1 MKLSTMREINPKET
15 TRAYAFELWM
25 KAPMPMVTFFKILDV
40 SRLVKMSKPMNFR
53 KEHTIYTAI
62 WAMLYASPVINI
74 YTRMAGNPRITF
86 SWTEILHAW
95 EYTSTWLVMFAI
107 HNFLLLPLLLRKRKT
122 GTYLCL
128 SFLILLTGMFITY
141 LNRPMHKNQYKT
153 RMEAEWKADSLAYE
167 RVAAVRLGD
176 GRYCSPQNPMRRKP
190 LEYQPID
197 PLPMLGP
204 GELVAFFGGL
214 LLMGMNLGV
223 KLYFMSQR
231 DRERQK
237 IIDQRNLEQQMEYL
251 KYQVNPHF
259 FMNTLNNIHALVDI
273 DPERAKTTIVELSK
287 MMRHIL
293 YEGSKKLIPLT
304 REVEFLNLYVQ
315 LMRLRYTRKV
325 HINVDVPPQL
335 PELKLPPLMLIIFVE
350 NAFKHGI
357 SYREESFIDIKLRV
371 ENKRLLFSCCN
382 SKPTQVQRTNE
393 KGGMGLQNVRQRL
406 ELLYDDDY
414 TLDINDGEKTYEVKL
429 DIPMQT
435 RLPDAEAEPADVSE
449 S

>member
-1 MKLSTMREINPKET
+1 
-15 TRAYAFELWM
+15 
-25 KAPMPMVTFFKILDV
+25 
-40 SRLVKMSKPMNFR
+40 MNFR
-53 KEHTIYTAI
+53 KEHTIYSAI

-86 SWTEILHAW
+86 SWNEILHAW

-107 HNFLLLPLLLRKRKT
+107 HNFLLLPILLKKRKT

-141 LNRPMHKNQYKT
+141 LNRPMHKNRYKT
-153 RMEAEWKADSLAYE
+153 RMEAEWEADSLAYE

-190 LEYQPID
+190 LDYQPID

-304 REVEFLNLYVQ
+304 REMEFLNLYVQ

-414 TLDINDGEKTYEVKL
+414 TLDISDGEKTYEVKL

-435 RLPDAEAEPADVSE
+435 RLPDAEAETADVSKA
-449 S
+449 

>member
-1 MKLSTMREINPKET
+1 
-15 TRAYAFELWM
+15 
-25 KAPMPMVTFFKILDV
+25 
-40 SRLVKMSKPMNFR
+40 MNFR
-53 KEHTIYTAI
+53 KEHTIYSAI

-141 LNRPMHKNQYKT
+141 LNRPMHKSQYKT

-190 LEYQPID
+190 LDYQPID

-304 REVEFLNLYVQ
+304 REMEFLNLYVQ

-382 SKPTQVQRTNE
+382 SKPTQVQRTND

-414 TLDINDGEKTYEVKL
+414 TLDISDGEKTYEVKL

-435 RLPDAEAEPADVSE
+435 RLPDAEAETADVSKA
-449 S
+449 

>member
-1 MKLSTMREINPKET
+1 
-15 TRAYAFELWM
+15 
-25 KAPMPMVTFFKILDV
+25 
-40 SRLVKMSKPMNFR
+40 MNFR
-53 KEHTIYTAI
+53 KEHTIYSAI

-190 LEYQPID
+190 LDYQPID

-223 KLYFMSQR
+223 KLYFISQR

-304 REVEFLNLYVQ
+304 REMEFLNLYVQ

-414 TLDINDGEKTYEVKL
+414 TLDISDGEKTYEVKL

-435 RLPDAEAEPADVSE
+435 RLPDAEAETADVSKA
-449 S
+449 

>member
-1 MKLSTMREINPKET
+1 
-15 TRAYAFELWM
+15 
-25 KAPMPMVTFFKILDV
+25 
-40 SRLVKMSKPMNFR
+40 MNFR

-74 YTRMAGNPRITF
+74 YTRMAGTPRITF

-190 LEYQPID
+190 LDFQPID

-251 KYQVNPHF
+251 KYHVNPHF

-315 LMRLRYTRKV
+315 LMRPRYTRKV

-393 KGGMGLQNVRQRL
+393 KGGMGLQNLRQRL

-414 TLDINDGEKTYEVKL
+414 TLDISDGEKTYEVKL

-435 RLPDAEAEPADVSE
+435 RLPDAEAETADVSKP
-449 S
+449 

>member
-1 MKLSTMREINPKET
+1 
-15 TRAYAFELWM
+15 
-25 KAPMPMVTFFKILDV
+25 
-40 SRLVKMSKPMNFR
+40 MNFR

-62 WAMLYASPVINI
+62 WAMLYASPVVNI

-141 LNRPMHKNQYKT
+141 LNRPIHKDQYKT

-190 LEYQPID
+190 LDYQPID

-357 SYREESFIDIKLRV
+357 SYREESFIDIKVRV

-435 RLPDAEAEPADVSE
+435 RLPDAEAETADVSK

>member
-1 MKLSTMREINPKET
+1 
-15 TRAYAFELWM
+15 
-25 KAPMPMVTFFKILDV
+25 
-40 SRLVKMSKPMNFR
+40 MNFR

-190 LEYQPID
+190 LDYQPID

-414 TLDINDGEKTYEVKL
+414 TLDISDGEKTYEVKL

-435 RLPDAEAEPADVSE
+435 RLPDAEAETEDVSKA
-449 S
+449 

>member
-1 MKLSTMREINPKET
+1 
-15 TRAYAFELWM
+15 
-25 KAPMPMVTFFKILDV
+25 
-40 SRLVKMSKPMNFR
+40 MNFR
-53 KEHTIYTAI
+53 KEHTIYSAI

-141 LNRPMHKNQYKT
+141 LNRPMHKNRYKT

-190 LEYQPID
+190 LDFQPID

-304 REVEFLNLYVQ
+304 REMEFLNLYVQ

-414 TLDINDGEKTYEVKL
+414 TLDISDGEKTYEVKL

-435 RLPDAEAEPADVSE
+435 RLPDAEAETADVSKQ
-449 S
+449 

>member
-1 MKLSTMREINPKET
+1 
-15 TRAYAFELWM
+15 
-25 KAPMPMVTFFKILDV
+25 
-40 SRLVKMSKPMNFR
+40 MNFR
-53 KEHTIYTAI
+53 KEHTIYSAI

-141 LNRPMHKNQYKT
+141 LNRPMHKNRYKT

-190 LEYQPID
+190 LDYQPID

-304 REVEFLNLYVQ
+304 REMEFLNLYVQ

-414 TLDINDGEKTYEVKL
+414 TLDISDGEKTYEVKL

-435 RLPDAEAEPADVSE
+435 RLPDAEAETADVSKA
-449 S
+449 

>member
-1 MKLSTMREINPKET
+1 
-15 TRAYAFELWM
+15 
-25 KAPMPMVTFFKILDV
+25 
-40 SRLVKMSKPMNFR
+40 MNFR

-190 LEYQPID
+190 LDYQPID

-414 TLDINDGEKTYEVKL
+414 TLDISDGEKTYEVKL

-435 RLPDAEAEPADVSE
+435 RLPDAEAETADVSK

>member
-1 MKLSTMREINPKET
+1 
-15 TRAYAFELWM
+15 
-25 KAPMPMVTFFKILDV
+25 
-40 SRLVKMSKPMNFR
+40 MNFR
-53 KEHTIYTAI
+53 KEHTIYSAI

-190 LEYQPID
+190 LDFQPID

-315 LMRLRYTRKV
+315 LMRLRYTKKV

-414 TLDINDGEKTYEVKL
+414 TLDISDGEKTYEVKL

-435 RLPDAEAEPADVSE
+435 RLPDAEAETADVSKP
-449 S
+449 

>member
-1 MKLSTMREINPKET
+1 
-15 TRAYAFELWM
+15 
-25 KAPMPMVTFFKILDV
+25 
-40 SRLVKMSKPMNFR
+40 MNFR

-190 LEYQPID
+190 LDFQPID

-435 RLPDAEAEPADVSE
+435 RLPDAEAETADVSE
-449 S
+449 P

>member
-1 MKLSTMREINPKET
+1 
-15 TRAYAFELWM
+15 
-25 KAPMPMVTFFKILDV
+25 
-40 SRLVKMSKPMNFR
+40 MNFR

-62 WAMLYASPVINI
+62 WAMLYASPVVNI

-190 LEYQPID
+190 LDYQPID

-371 ENKRLLFSCCN
+371 EDKRLLFSCCN
-382 SKPTQVQRTNE
+382 SKPSQVQQTNE

-414 TLDINDGEKTYEVKL
+414 TLDISDGEKTYEVKL

-435 RLPDAEAEPADVSE
+435 RLPDAEAETEDVTKQ
-449 S
+449 

>member
-1 MKLSTMREINPKET
+1 
-15 TRAYAFELWM
+15 
-25 KAPMPMVTFFKILDV
+25 
-40 SRLVKMSKPMNFR
+40 MNFR

-62 WAMLYASPVINI
+62 WAMLYASPVVNI

-141 LNRPMHKNQYKT
+141 LNRPIHKDQYKT

-190 LEYQPID
+190 LDYQSID

-357 SYREESFIDIKLRV
+357 SYREESFVDIKVRV
-371 ENKRLLFSCCN
+371 ENKRLLFSCSN
-382 SKPTQVQRTNE
+382 SKPTQIQRTNE

-414 TLDINDGEKTYEVKL
+414 TLDISDGEKTYEVKL

-435 RLPDAEAEPADVSE
+435 RLPDAVAETAGVSKQ
-449 S
+449 

>member
-1 MKLSTMREINPKET
+1 
-15 TRAYAFELWM
+15 
-25 KAPMPMVTFFKILDV
+25 
-40 SRLVKMSKPMNFR
+40 MNFR
-53 KEHTIYTAI
+53 KEHTIYSAI

-153 RMEAEWKADSLAYE
+153 RMEAEWEADSLAYE

-190 LEYQPID
+190 LDYQPID

-223 KLYFMSQR
+223 KLYFRSQEATKAIAQIEKHAL
-231 DRERQK
+231 ERQL
-237 IIDQRNLEQQMEYL
+237 QYL

-259 FMNTLNNIHALVDI
+259 LMNTLNNIHALVDI
-273 DPERAKTTIVELSK
+273 DPERAKASIVELSK
-287 MMRHIL
+287 LMRYVL
-293 YEGSKKLIPLT
+293 YEGNNKLTSLS
-304 REVEFLNLYVQ
+304 REVQFLHNYVR
-315 LMRLRYTRKV
+315 LMSMRYSG
-325 HINVDVPPQL
+325 NVRISLDVPETL
-335 PELKLPPLMLIIFVE
+335 PDSMLPPLLLVIFVE

-357 SYREESFIDIKLRV
+357 SYRNKSFV
-371 ENKRLLFSCCN
+371 EISLKPQADRLLFDCRN
-382 SKPTQVQRTNE
+382 SRQQNTQDENM
-393 KGGMGLQNVRQRL
+393 KGGVGLSNVRRRL
-406 ELLYDDDY
+406 DLLFPGNY
-414 TLDINDGEKTYEVKL
+414 TLDIKEQEDTYAVHL
-429 DIPMQT
+429 DIPLT
-435 RLPDAEAEPADVSE
+435 N
-449 S
+449 

>member
-1 MKLSTMREINPKET
+1 
-15 TRAYAFELWM
+15 
-25 KAPMPMVTFFKILDV
+25 
-40 SRLVKMSKPMNFR
+40 MNFR

-190 LEYQPID
+190 LDYQPID

-406 ELLYDDDY
+406 ELLYYDDY

-435 RLPDAEAEPADVSE
+435 RLPDAEAETADVSKA
-449 S
+449 

>member
-1 MKLSTMREINPKET
+1 
-15 TRAYAFELWM
+15 
-25 KAPMPMVTFFKILDV
+25 
-40 SRLVKMSKPMNFR
+40 MNFR

-141 LNRPMHKNQYKT
+141 LNRPMHKNQYKI

-190 LEYQPID
+190 LDYQSID

-357 SYREESFIDIKLRV
+357 SYREESFIDIKVRV

-406 ELLYDDDY
+406 ELLYDNDY

-435 RLPDAEAEPADVSE
+435 RLPDAEVETADVSKQ
-449 S
+449 

>member
-1 MKLSTMREINPKET
+1 
-15 TRAYAFELWM
+15 
-25 KAPMPMVTFFKILDV
+25 
-40 SRLVKMSKPMNFR
+40 MNFR

-62 WAMLYASPVINI
+62 WAMLYASPVVNI

-371 ENKRLLFSCCN
+371 DDKRLLFSCCN
-382 SKPTQVQRTNE
+382 SKPSQVQRTNE

-414 TLDINDGEKTYEVKL
+414 TLDINHGEKTYEVKL

-435 RLPDAEAEPADVSE
+435 RLPDAEAETEDVTKQ
-449 S
+449 

>member
-1 MKLSTMREINPKET
+1 
-15 TRAYAFELWM
+15 
-25 KAPMPMVTFFKILDV
+25 
-40 SRLVKMSKPMNFR
+40 MNFR

-95 EYTSTWLVMFAI
+95 EYTSTWLVMLAI

-190 LEYQPID
+190 LDYQPID

-371 ENKRLLFSCCN
+371 ENKRLLFNCCN

-435 RLPDAEAEPADVSE
+435 RLPDAEAETADVSE
-449 S
+449 P

>member
-1 MKLSTMREINPKET
+1 
-15 TRAYAFELWM
+15 
-25 KAPMPMVTFFKILDV
+25 
-40 SRLVKMSKPMNFR
+40 
-53 KEHTIYTAI
+53 
-62 WAMLYASPVINI
+62 
-74 YTRMAGNPRITF
+74 
-86 SWTEILHAW
+86 
-95 EYTSTWLVMFAI
+95 MFAI
-107 HNFLLLPLLLRKRKT
+107 HNFLLLPILLRKRKT

-128 SFLILLTGMFITY
+128 SVAILLAGTFINY
-141 LNRPMHKNQYKT
+141 MGRPKHRHIDEI
-153 RMEAEWKADSLAYE
+153 RMEEEWKADSIAYE

-176 GRYCSPQNPMRRKP
+176 GRYCSPQNPMHSKP
-190 LEYQPID
+190 LEFRPID

-231 DRERQK
+231 DLERQK
-237 IIDQRNLEQQMEYL
+237 IIDKKNLEQQMEYL

-293 YEGSKKLIPLT
+293 YDGGKKLIPLS

-315 LMRLRYTRKV
+315 LMRLRYSNKV
-325 HINVDVPPQL
+325 HINVDLPQQL

-357 SYREESFIDIKLRV
+357 SDTDESFIRIELKEDGEYVTCLV
-371 ENKRLLFSCCN
+371 ENSCFPKDDTDRSGSGIGITNLKR
-382 SKPTQVQRTNE
+382 
-393 KGGMGLQNVRQRL
+393 RL
-406 ELLYDDDY
+406 DLLYPGAY
-414 TLDINDGEKTYEVKL
+414 SFE
-429 DIPMQT
+429 
-435 RLPDAEAEPADVSE
+435 
-449 S
+449 

>member
-1 MKLSTMREINPKET
+1 
-15 TRAYAFELWM
+15 
-25 KAPMPMVTFFKILDV
+25 
-40 SRLVKMSKPMNFR
+40 MNFR
-53 KEHTIYTAI
+53 KEHIIYSTI

-86 SWTEILHAW
+86 SWNEILHAW
-95 EYTSTWLVMFAI
+95 EYTSTWIVMFTI
-107 HNFLLLPLLLRKRKT
+107 HNFLLLPILLKKRKT

-141 LNRPMHKNQYKT
+141 LNRPMHKSQYKT

-190 LEYQPID
+190 LDFQPID

-287 MMRHIL
+287 MMRHIM

-357 SYREESFIDIKLRV
+357 SYREESFIDIKVRV

-435 RLPDAEAEPADVSE
+435 RLPDAEAETADVSKA
-449 S
+449 

>member
-1 MKLSTMREINPKET
+1 
-15 TRAYAFELWM
+15 
-25 KAPMPMVTFFKILDV
+25 
-40 SRLVKMSKPMNFR
+40 MNFR

-62 WAMLYASPVINI
+62 WTMLYASPVINI

-107 HNFLLLPLLLRKRKT
+107 HNFLLLPILLKKRKN

-128 SFLILLTGMFITY
+128 SFAILLAGMFITY
-141 LNRPMHKNQYKT
+141 LNRPIHKDQYKT

-190 LEYQPID
+190 LDYQSID

-414 TLDINDGEKTYEVKL
+414 TLDISDGEKTYEVKL

-435 RLPDAEAEPADVSE
+435 RLPDAEAETADVSE

>member
-1 MKLSTMREINPKET
+1 
-15 TRAYAFELWM
+15 
-25 KAPMPMVTFFKILDV
+25 
-40 SRLVKMSKPMNFR
+40 MNFR

-86 SWTEILHAW
+86 SWNEILHAW

-190 LEYQPID
+190 LDYQPID

-414 TLDINDGEKTYEVKL
+414 TLDISDGEKTHEVKL

-435 RLPDAEAEPADVSE
+435 RLPDAEAETADVSKA
-449 S
+449 

>member
-1 MKLSTMREINPKET
+1 
-15 TRAYAFELWM
+15 
-25 KAPMPMVTFFKILDV
+25 
-40 SRLVKMSKPMNFR
+40 MNFR

-74 YTRMAGNPRITF
+74 YTRMAGNPKITF
-86 SWTEILHAW
+86 SWNEILHAW
-95 EYTSTWLVMFAI
+95 GYTSTWLVMFAI
-107 HNFLLLPLLLRKRKT
+107 HNFLLLPILLKKRKT
-122 GTYLCL
+122 GTYMCL

-141 LNRPMHKNQYKT
+141 LNRPRHNWQEEA
-153 RMEAEWKADSLAYE
+153 RMEQEWKADSLAYE

-190 LEYQPID
+190 LEMQPID

-214 LLMGMNLGV
+214 LLMGLNLGV

-237 IIDQRNLEQQMEYL
+237 IIDQHNLEQQMEYL

-315 LMRLRYTRKV
+315 LMRLRYTSKV
-325 HINVDVPPQL
+325 QINVDVPPQL

-371 ENKRLLFSCCN
+371 EDKRLLFSCCN

-414 TLDINDGEKTYEVKL
+414 TLDISDGEKTYEVKL

-435 RLPDAEAEPADVSE
+435 RLPDAEAENNNNRPNS
-449 S
+449 

>member
-1 MKLSTMREINPKET
+1 
-15 TRAYAFELWM
+15 
-25 KAPMPMVTFFKILDV
+25 
-40 SRLVKMSKPMNFR
+40 MNFR

-190 LEYQPID
+190 LDYQPID

-371 ENKRLLFSCCN
+371 EDKRLLFSCCN

-449 S
+449 P

>member
-1 MKLSTMREINPKET
+1 
-15 TRAYAFELWM
+15 
-25 KAPMPMVTFFKILDV
+25 
-40 SRLVKMSKPMNFR
+40 MNFR

-74 YTRMAGNPRITF
+74 YTRMAGNPRVTF

-128 SFLILLTGMFITY
+128 SFLILLAGMFITY
-141 LNRPMHKNQYKT
+141 LNRPMHKNQYKI

-190 LEYQPID
+190 LDYQSID

-357 SYREESFIDIKLRV
+357 SYREESFIDIKVRV

-435 RLPDAEAEPADVSE
+435 RLPDAEAETADVSKQ
-449 S
+449 

>member
-1 MKLSTMREINPKET
+1 
-15 TRAYAFELWM
+15 
-25 KAPMPMVTFFKILDV
+25 
-40 SRLVKMSKPMNFR
+40 MNFR

-141 LNRPMHKNQYKT
+141 LNRPMHKNQYKI

-190 LEYQPID
+190 LDYQSID

-315 LMRLRYTRKV
+315 LMRLRYTQKV

-371 ENKRLLFSCCN
+371 ENKRLLFSCSN
-382 SKPTQVQRTNE
+382 SKPTQIQRTNE

-435 RLPDAEAEPADVSE
+435 RLPDAEAETADVSE
-449 S
+449 P

>member
-1 MKLSTMREINPKET
+1 
-15 TRAYAFELWM
+15 
-25 KAPMPMVTFFKILDV
+25 
-40 SRLVKMSKPMNFR
+40 MNFR
-53 KEHTIYTAI
+53 KEHIIYSAI

-141 LNRPMHKNQYKT
+141 LNRPMHKSQYKT

-167 RVAAVRLGD
+167 RVAAVRLGA

-190 LEYQPID
+190 LDYQPID

-293 YEGSKKLIPLT
+293 YEGSKKLILLT

-414 TLDINDGEKTYEVKL
+414 TLDISDGEKTYEVKL

-435 RLPDAEAEPADVSE
+435 RLPDAEAETADVSKA
-449 S
+449 

>member
-1 MKLSTMREINPKET
+1 
-15 TRAYAFELWM
+15 
-25 KAPMPMVTFFKILDV
+25 
-40 SRLVKMSKPMNFR
+40 MNFR

-190 LEYQPID
+190 LDYQPID

-435 RLPDAEAEPADVSE
+435 RLPDAEVETADVSKQ
-449 S
+449 

>member
-1 MKLSTMREINPKET
+1 
-15 TRAYAFELWM
+15 
-25 KAPMPMVTFFKILDV
+25 
-40 SRLVKMSKPMNFR
+40 MNFR
-53 KEHTIYTAI
+53 KEHTIYTAM
-62 WAMLYASPVINI
+62 WAMLYASPVVNI
-74 YTRMAGNPRITF
+74 YTRMAGNPKITF
-86 SWTEILHAW
+86 SWNEILHAW
-95 EYTSTWLVMFAI
+95 GYTSTWLVMFAI
-107 HNFLLLPLLLRKRKT
+107 HNFLLLPILLKKRKT

-141 LNRPMHKNQYKT
+141 LNRPSHNWQEEA
-153 RMEAEWKADSLAYE
+153 RMEQEWKADSLAYE

-190 LEYQPID
+190 LEYRPMD

-214 LLMGMNLGV
+214 LLMGMNIGV

-237 IIDQRNLEQQMEYL
+237 IIDQHNLEQQMEYL

-315 LMRLRYTRKV
+315 LMRLRYTSKV

-357 SYREESFIDIKLRV
+357 SYREESFVNIKLRV
-371 ENKRLLFSCCN
+371 ENKRLLFSCRN
-382 SKPTQVQRTNE
+382 SKPTQLQHTNE

-406 ELLYDDDY
+406 ELLYEDDY

-435 RLPDAEAEPADVSE
+435 RLPDAEAENNNNRPNS
-449 S
+449 

>member
-1 MKLSTMREINPKET
+1 
-15 TRAYAFELWM
+15 
-25 KAPMPMVTFFKILDV
+25 
-40 SRLVKMSKPMNFR
+40 MNFR
-53 KEHTIYTAI
+53 KEHTIYTFM
-62 WAMLYASPVINI
+62 WALLYASPVVNI
-74 YTRMAGNPRITF
+74 YTRMAANPKISF
-86 SWTEILHAW
+86 SWGEILHTW
-95 EYTSTWLVMFAI
+95 EHTSIWLVMFAI
-107 HNFLLLPLLLRKRKT
+107 HNFLLLPILLRKRKT

-128 SFLILLTGMFITY
+128 SVAILLTGTFINY
-141 LNRPMHKNQYKT
+141 LGRPTRRHIEEI
-153 RMEAEWKADSLAYE
+153 RMEEEWKADSIAYE

-176 GRYCSPQNPMRRKP
+176 GRYCSPQNPMHRKP
-190 LEYQPID
+190 LEYRPIE

-231 DRERQK
+231 DLERQK
-237 IIDQRNLEQQMEYL
+237 IIDKQNLEQQMEYL

-293 YEGSKKLIPLT
+293 YDGGKKLIPLT
-304 REVEFLNLYVQ
+304 CEVEFLNLYVQ
-315 LMRLRYTRKV
+315 LMRLRYTNKV
-325 HINVDVPPQL
+325 HISVNLPKQL

-357 SYREESFIDIKLRV
+357 SYREESFVDISVEV
-371 ENKRLLFSCCN
+371 ENKRLLFGCRN
-382 SKPTQVQRTNE
+382 SKPTQPQKSNE

-406 ELLYDDDY
+406 ELLYEDDY
-414 TLDINDGEKTYEVKL
+414 TLSINDAEKTYEVKL
-429 DIPMQT
+429 DIPMQ
-435 RLPDAEAEPADVSE
+435 S
-449 S
+449 

>member
-1 MKLSTMREINPKET
+1 
-15 TRAYAFELWM
+15 
-25 KAPMPMVTFFKILDV
+25 
-40 SRLVKMSKPMNFR
+40 MNFR

-62 WAMLYASPVINI
+62 WAMLYASPVVNI

-95 EYTSTWLVMFAI
+95 EYTSTWFVMFAI

-190 LEYQPID
+190 LDFQPID

-435 RLPDAEAEPADVSE
+435 RLPDAEAETADVSKA
-449 S
+449 

>member
-1 MKLSTMREINPKET
+1 
-15 TRAYAFELWM
+15 
-25 KAPMPMVTFFKILDV
+25 
-40 SRLVKMSKPMNFR
+40 MNFR

-141 LNRPMHKNQYKT
+141 LNRPMHKNQYKI

-190 LEYQPID
+190 LDYQSID

-371 ENKRLLFSCCN
+371 EDKRLLFSCCN

-449 S
+449 A

>member
-1 MKLSTMREINPKET
+1 
-15 TRAYAFELWM
+15 
-25 KAPMPMVTFFKILDV
+25 
-40 SRLVKMSKPMNFR
+40 
-53 KEHTIYTAI
+53 
-62 WAMLYASPVINI
+62 MLYASPVINI

-107 HNFLLLPLLLRKRKT
+107 HNFLLLPILLKKRKT

-141 LNRPMHKNQYKT
+141 LNRPMHKNRYKT
-153 RMEAEWKADSLAYE
+153 RMEAEWEADSLAYE

-190 LEYQPID
+190 LDFQPID

-304 REVEFLNLYVQ
+304 REMEFLNLYVR

-414 TLDINDGEKTYEVKL
+414 TLDISDGEKTYEVKL

-435 RLPDAEAEPADVSE
+435 RLPDAEAETADVSKA
-449 S
+449 

>member
-1 MKLSTMREINPKET
+1 
-15 TRAYAFELWM
+15 
-25 KAPMPMVTFFKILDV
+25 
-40 SRLVKMSKPMNFR
+40 MNFR

-141 LNRPMHKNQYKT
+141 LNRPMHKNQYKI

-190 LEYQPID
+190 LDYQSID

-357 SYREESFIDIKLRV
+357 SYREESFIDIKVRV

-435 RLPDAEAEPADVSE
+435 RLPDAEAETADVSKQ
-449 S
+449 

>member
-1 MKLSTMREINPKET
+1 
-15 TRAYAFELWM
+15 
-25 KAPMPMVTFFKILDV
+25 
-40 SRLVKMSKPMNFR
+40 MNFR
-53 KEHTIYTAI
+53 KEHTIYSAI

-141 LNRPMHKNQYKT
+141 LNRPMHKNRYKT

-190 LEYQPID
+190 LDYQPID

-304 REVEFLNLYVQ
+304 REMEFLNLYVQ

-414 TLDINDGEKTYEVKL
+414 TLDISDGEKTYEVKL
-429 DIPMQT
+429 DITMQT
-435 RLPDAEAEPADVSE
+435 RLPDAEAETADVSKA
-449 S
+449 

>member
-1 MKLSTMREINPKET
+1 
-15 TRAYAFELWM
+15 
-25 KAPMPMVTFFKILDV
+25 
-40 SRLVKMSKPMNFR
+40 MNFR
-53 KEHTIYTAI
+53 KEHTIYSAI

-190 LEYQPID
+190 LDYQPID

-357 SYREESFIDIKLRV
+357 SYREESFIDIKVRV

-435 RLPDAEAEPADVSE
+435 RLPDAEAETADVSKQ
-449 S
+449 